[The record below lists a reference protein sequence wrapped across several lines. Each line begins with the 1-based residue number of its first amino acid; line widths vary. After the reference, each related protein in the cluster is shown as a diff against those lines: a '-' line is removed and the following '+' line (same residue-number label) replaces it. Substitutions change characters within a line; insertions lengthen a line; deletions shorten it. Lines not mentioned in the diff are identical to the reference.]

1 MQVERRVLAWV
12 LGVVVVAA
20 MALGGCAGSEAPEVQ
35 VDDAGDADPV
45 LVEGRELWTAQCS
58 RCHGA
63 DGSGG
68 AGPDVRGPWSSDR
81 QPDAT
86 TMATI
91 IAEGRGAMP
100 GFGGELSDDEIDAI
114 VRYVREV
121 L

>member
-1 MQVERRVLAWV
+1 MQVERRVPASV
-12 LGVVVVAA
+12 LGFVAMAA
-20 MALGGCAGSEAPEVQ
+20 MTLGGCAGSEAPEVP

-45 LVEGRELWTAQCS
+45 LVEGRELWNAQCS

-68 AGPDVRGPWSSDR
+68 AGPDLRGPWSPDR

-100 GFGGELSDDEIDAI
+100 SFGGDLSQEEIDAI